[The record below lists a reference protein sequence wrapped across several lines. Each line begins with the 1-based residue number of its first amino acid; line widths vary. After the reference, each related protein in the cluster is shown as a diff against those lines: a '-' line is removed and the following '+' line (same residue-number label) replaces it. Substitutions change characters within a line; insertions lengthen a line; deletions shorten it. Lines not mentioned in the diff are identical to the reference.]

1 MSQRSL
7 RLSSEYFAE
16 AEKKLKQKGWTRK
29 QLADF
34 AECSSQP
41 VSKFFNGKSV
51 ERSIFIRICQELNL
65 DVEQV
70 TFTVNDEKIGS
81 DLNAS
86 ENLDIDILVQQVR
99 QKIQPFI
106 LTQCGTMRVLDM
118 SYPIGVDN
126 IYTKVNILEKVTG
139 QKRKNLSQLVEE
151 CDRHNHDRWQ
161 FSNINEPRVDGLK
174 VVREHQQL
182 IILGK
187 PGAGKTTFLKHL
199 AVKCLDWN
207 SIFVNLVPF
216 FVCLKDFAE
225 ADNKIGL
232 EEYIAQQVAICGLG
246 SSQIAYLI
254 NSGRTLILLDGL
266 DEVRKDD
273 IKRVIKE
280 IQTFSYKYSHNRLVI
295 TCRIAAQEYT
305 FEKFTEVEVADFDDE
320 QIKSFAYRWFKDKNI
335 NLEQR
340 FIEHLRNNPPI
351 KELANRPILLTLL
364 CLEFEDS
371 GEFPNDLAE
380 LYRRAINTL
389 LRKWDAKRGIYR
401 DVVYKNLSTQRKED
415 LLSHIA
421 KVTFEQQK
429 YFFKQSEL
437 ESYIAEY
444 IRNLSG
450 SIVDEEALLV
460 DSEAVLKSIEAQHG
474 LLVERA
480 KGIYSFSHLTI
491 HEYFAAR
498 AIVGTANPNL
508 SNDLS
513 LIYLSRKVFDKR
525 WHEVFLLSSGM
536 ISKADWLLFLMKVAI
551 DKTFSEDRNFQE
563 FLSWINYKSSNV
575 NSSSQASAVRA
586 FYLCQAIAI
595 YTVDNSNYPLFG
607 SWEIGEMSE
616 LLSVLDSNLQVDV
629 YYGNAMGSFMGN
641 FYDWKDAEELKLD
654 LNLAHARAQASLLA
668 RTSKM
673 SFESCDWMEEDEKE
687 HPGDDTNFYALTES
701 LYWAIEL
708 SSDLELKQ
716 SLIDLEQQLPDG
728 VFEHWDT
735 YFDWY
740 KNQSE
745 AWAATLK
752 ELNQKHRQIDY
763 DWNFDNRL
771 WGTLRAYCYANKL
784 LVDCLNN
791 QSYVSQEVR
800 KIIESSLLLPFSE
813 VKKRL
818 EVVKL

>member
-1 MSQRSL
+1 
-7 RLSSEYFAE
+7 
-16 AEKKLKQKGWTRK
+16 
-29 QLADF
+29 
-34 AECSSQP
+34 ECSSQP

-199 AVKCLDWN
+199 AVKCLDRD

-232 EEYIAQQVAICGLG
+232 EEYIAQQVTSYGIS

-266 DEVRKDD
+266 DEVREDD

-280 IQTFSYKYSHNRLVI
+280 IQTFSHKYSHNRFVI

-305 FEKFTEVEVADFDDE
+305 FEKFTEVEIADFDDE
-320 QIKSFAYRWFKDKNI
+320 QIELFARLWFKAKNI
-335 NLEQR
+335 DLEQR
-340 FIEHLRNNPPI
+340 FIKHLRNNPPI

-371 GEFPNDLAE
+371 GEFPSDLAE

-401 DVVYKNLSTQRKED
+401 DAVYKNLSTQRKED

-437 ESYIAEY
+437 ESYIADY

-450 SIVDEEALLV
+450 SNIDEEALLV

-513 LIYLSRKVFDKR
+513 LIY
-525 WHEVFLLSSGM
+525 
-536 ISKADWLLFLMKVAI
+536 
-551 DKTFSEDRNFQE
+551 
-563 FLSWINYKSSNV
+563 
-575 NSSSQASAVRA
+575 
-586 FYLCQAIAI
+586 
-595 YTVDNSNYPLFG
+595 
-607 SWEIGEMSE
+607 
-616 LLSVLDSNLQVDV
+616 
-629 YYGNAMGSFMGN
+629 
-641 FYDWKDAEELKLD
+641 
-654 LNLAHARAQASLLA
+654 
-668 RTSKM
+668 
-673 SFESCDWMEEDEKE
+673 
-687 HPGDDTNFYALTES
+687 
-701 LYWAIEL
+701 
-708 SSDLELKQ
+708 
-716 SLIDLEQQLPDG
+716 
-728 VFEHWDT
+728 
-735 YFDWY
+735 
-740 KNQSE
+740 
-745 AWAATLK
+745 
-752 ELNQKHRQIDY
+752 
-763 DWNFDNRL
+763 
-771 WGTLRAYCYANKL
+771 
-784 LVDCLNN
+784 
-791 QSYVSQEVR
+791 
-800 KIIESSLLLPFSE
+800 
-813 VKKRL
+813 
-818 EVVKL
+818 